1 MRRHTTKKQT
11 TLRTRGEGEGGG
23 GGGGGRDVFYR
34 PSFLLLYLVE
44 RRRMMVL

>member
-34 PSFLLLYLVE
+34 PSFLLLCLVE

>member
-11 TLRTRGEGEGGG
+11 TLRTRGEGEGG

>member
-23 GGGGGRDVFYR
+23 GGGGRDVFYR
-34 PSFLLLYLVE
+34 PSFLLLCLVE